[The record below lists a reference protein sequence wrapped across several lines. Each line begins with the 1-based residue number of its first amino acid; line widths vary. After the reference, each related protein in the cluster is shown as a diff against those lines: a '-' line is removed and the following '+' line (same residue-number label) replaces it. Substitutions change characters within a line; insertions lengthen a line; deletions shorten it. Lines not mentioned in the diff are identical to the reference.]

1 MLKCRRV
8 PNAVCKL
15 GQNLDVNLGLD
26 LKISKREP
34 HEVSLFHPHT
44 IWPTFPMNPQH
55 GLVGNEHTS
64 LIDLLS
70 PI

>member
-8 PNAVCKL
+8 PKAVCKL

-26 LKISKREP
+26 LKLSKLEL

-44 IWPTFPMNPQH
+44 TRPTFPKNPQH
-55 GLVGNEHTS
+55 
-64 LIDLLS
+64 
-70 PI
+70 